1 MAAPSFWVADSA
13 RTNKSGGLDYSKPP
27 QVVWACQKGCCTT
40 AFFLCRR
47 PAGTYFITMQSLIFQ
62 VHGTKSLL

>member
-27 QVVWACQKGCCTT
+27 QVVWACQKGCCTM

-62 VHGTKSLL
+62 VHGTESLL